1 MAQRSRGR
9 RATAE
14 KLGLLD
20 DNEAANGKRRSGKK
34 LPSDGAIFGRLLRKI
49 FRILF
54 RVAITFFIGSVALV
68 LLYRFVD
75 PPLTPLMMI
84 RPIEGV
90 GNGRVVWIEK
100 NWIDIDDVDPDLLK
114 SVIGS
119 EDARF
124 FEHSGID
131 WKAVE
136 SARKYNEKHKG
147 KKMRGASTITMQC
160 ARNVFLW
167 QDRNYIRKA
176 LEAYF
181 TYLIELIWGKK
192 RILEIYINIIEWG
205 DGIYGVD
212 AAAQEYFGTSAA
224 KLTPK
229 QAALLTAVLPN
240 PRKWSP
246 AEPTAYITKR
256 ANIIQKRAK
265 ATKLDTLKEKEKK
278 SGKIENP
285 EKKSAA
291 QDRKKE

>member
-20 DNEAANGKRRSGKK
+20 NNEESNGKRRAGKK
-34 LPSDGAIFGRLLRKI
+34 LPSDGAIFGRLVRKL

-54 RVAITFFIGSVALV
+54 RVAATFFIGSVALV
-68 LLYRFVD
+68 LLYRFID
-75 PPLTPLMMI
+75 PPLTPLMLI
-84 RPIEGV
+84 RPIEALGD
-90 GNGRVVWIEK
+90 GRFVWINK

-114 SVIGS
+114 SVIAS

-124 FEHSGID
+124 FQHGGID
-131 WKAVE
+131 WKAVDA
-136 SARKYNEKHKG
+136 ARKYNEKHKG
-147 KKMRGASTITMQC
+147 EKLRGASTITMQC

-192 RILEIYINIIEWG
+192 RILEVYINVIEWG
-205 DGIYGVD
+205 HGTYGVD
-212 AAAQEYFGTSAA
+212 AAAQQYFGTSAET
-224 KLTPK
+224 LTPQ

-240 PRKWSP
+240 PRRWSP
-246 AEPTAYITKR
+246 AEPTEYINKK
-256 ANIIQKRAK
+256 AKIIRERAK
-265 ATKLDTLKEKEKK
+265 AAKLDALRKKESKETEKEK
-278 SGKIENP
+278 SGK
-285 EKKSAA
+285 KK
-291 QDRKKE
+291 